1 VRTLR
6 IRPIDFSQ
14 GLLYGVFK
22 NPMARVLDQ
31 ARIVGSIEQTVSM
44 LSEATKLD
52 YETVQ
57 SALQDLTRLGL
68 AHPTRMVGNAQAY
81 RFNIENKHNL
91 LLGLTGQLQDGKRR
105 QR

>member
-1 VRTLR
+1 VRTMR

-22 NPMARVLDQ
+22 NPVALVLDE
-31 ARIVGSIEQTVSM
+31 ARIVGNMEQTVSM
-44 LSEATKLD
+44 LSESTKLD

-57 SALQDLTRLGL
+57 SAVEHLAKLGVVE
-68 AHPTRMVGNAQAY
+68 PTRMVGNAQAY
-81 RFNIENKHNL
+81 KFKFESRL
-91 LLGLTGQLQDGKRR
+91 YSALDWTGRAQHVTRR